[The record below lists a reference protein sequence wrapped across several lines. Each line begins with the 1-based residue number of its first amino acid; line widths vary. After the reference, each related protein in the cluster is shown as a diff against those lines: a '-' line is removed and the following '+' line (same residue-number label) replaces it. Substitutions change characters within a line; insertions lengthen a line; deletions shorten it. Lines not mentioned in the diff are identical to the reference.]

1 MSHGVMLRY
10 YVTIFFSML
19 VNYVY
24 CGVWKI
30 LGHCMSVRRKFFL
43 SRCNARACFL
53 VHDDTPTMSYWCT
66 RGHNVIVPSSGFQDF
81 WTYGKQVSGCFF
93 LLTYARRLKNRV
105 STAIVLQGC
114 GRPAPRMNTNSG
126 AQGNRSRKV
135 GPITLSRKGLIS
147 PGQLST
153 LLPGDTARKRQK
165 SRGIRADQDVRR
177 RGQTRPP

>member
-1 MSHGVMLRY
+1 MYSR
-10 YVTIFFSML
+10 TQRDRSI
-19 VNYVY
+19 
-24 CGVWKI
+24 
-30 LGHCMSVRRKFFL
+30 VR
-43 SRCNARACFL
+43 
-53 VHDDTPTMSYWCT
+53 
-66 RGHNVIVPSSGFQDF
+66 ISGLLDIRQASFRL
-81 WTYGKQVSGCFF
+81 FF

-177 RGQTRPP
+177 RGQTRPPWQLVVAAFVFFACSILPLTRYLASPVFPPFRGCR